1 MVVWSRLKRLFTL
14 EKDFDYN
21 KAYCDG
27 YIDGYEDGFFEK
39 CDHCEIKKSTISKP
53 TTSTSV
59 TTWEQIYSDE
69 SY

>member
-14 EKDFDYN
+14 EKDSDYN

-39 CDHCEIKKSTISKP
+39 CDHCQLNRTNSFDS
-53 TTSTSV
+53 TTSYK
-59 TTWEQIYSDE
+59 TWKEIYSDS

>member
-14 EKDFDYN
+14 EKDFDYH

-39 CDHCEIKKSTISKP
+39 CDHCEIKK
-53 TTSTSV
+53 
-59 TTWEQIYSDE
+59 
-69 SY
+69 